1 MRELSSAYDQLSAMG
16 VEPKLRGL
24 LNVESG
30 CAAVSTRV
38 REYCDC
44 VDDRLGSYGDGCEE
58 CGASAETF
66 IRVPSG
72 DGDSVYAL
80 AELIDSATDH
90 VVGAVL
96 TFDRSYGLANFC
108 VNSIGT
114 ETMPALTYS
123 QLVPFQNLE
132 LMRITS
138 LESTSKLWFAE
149 ATAHLNAK
157 YAVVDVDVSAEQ
169 QFEVLAAVAR
179 VPQDLESRFEDLAPI
194 FSDTAQLRRSLEGGL
209 AGARALVEG
218 GFVDLSPHELLPGFR
233 IYALLV
239 IEHQFATQLGA
250 NNDEEIDWHKLK
262 FQILGDVV
270 TSHSAPQ
277 HESTIWQNVLL
288 EREVS
293 RAAGDCSR
301 EEEIAMLLRIYSWL
315 HQGSALGNQDCSD
328 YLAKFRYQPSADEF
342 RAMGEM
348 RWQVFDARES
358 SPEQK
363 PFKPESSGGL
373 NTGLTKSA
381 SSGLT
386 SAAGCPSCGSE
397 ISSAMKFCP
406 NCGAGL

>member
-1 MRELSSAYDQLSAMG
+1 MPELSSAYAQLAAMG

-44 VDDRLGSYGDGCEE
+44 VDDRLGSYGDACEE

-80 AELIDSATDH
+80 AELTDSKTGGT
-90 VVGAVL
+90 VGAVL

-108 VNSIGT
+108 ANAIGN
-114 ETMPALTYS
+114 ETMPELTYN

-132 LMRITS
+132 LMRVTS

-157 YAVVDVDVSAEQ
+157 YAVVDIDVSAEQ
-169 QFEVLAAVAR
+169 QFEVLVAVAR
-179 VPQDLESRFEDLAPI
+179 VPQDLESRFEDLAPV
-194 FSDTAQLRRSLEGGL
+194 FSDTAQLRRSLEGGQS
-209 AGARALVEG
+209 GARALVEG
-218 GFVDLSPHELLPGFR
+218 GFVDLAPNELLPGFR

-239 IEHQFATQLGA
+239 IERQFATQFGE
-250 NNDEEIDWHKLK
+250 NNDEDIDWHKLK

-293 RAAGDCSR
+293 RAAGDCSQ

-315 HQGSALGNQDCSD
+315 YQGTALGSQDCKD
-328 YLAKFRYQPSADEF
+328 FLAKFRYQPSQEELK
-342 RAMGEM
+342 AMGKM
-348 RWQVFDARES
+348 RWQVFEARES
-358 SPEQK
+358 NPEKK

-373 NTGLTKSA
+373 NTSLTKSA

-386 SAAGCPSCGSE
+386 RAAGCPSCGSE
-397 ISSAMKFCP
+397 IGASMKFCP